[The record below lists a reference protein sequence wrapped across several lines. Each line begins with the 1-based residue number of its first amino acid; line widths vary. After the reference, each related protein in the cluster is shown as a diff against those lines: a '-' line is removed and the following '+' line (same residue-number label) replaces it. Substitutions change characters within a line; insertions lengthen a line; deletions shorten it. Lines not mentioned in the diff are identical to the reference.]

1 MPFLAIFAPSLS
13 LLCFSSMYKHTG
25 LPINL
30 MNLTREDLVSIGR
43 AWKDEWVKK
52 GLKSKQICQLG
63 VVPSLSICSN
73 WLNYPCTSTENAV
86 VILKSL
92 LLNHAAV
99 LCLPG
104 MVQMP
109 DTLSHTY
116 TQRGQ
121 VYSIIEDKMHNNPF
135 PLSLPFLSNG
145 SKSMRILIGRD
156 ALNSGIYQYTWL
168 TIHTYYHNYCEQ
180 WG

>member
-1 MPFLAIFAPSLS
+1 MLRITYLLMPFLAIFAPSLS
-13 LLCFSSMYKHTG
+13 LLCSSSMYKHTG

-86 VILKSL
+86 VILKL
-92 LLNHAAV
+92 LVTALESRSSSVSTRHGTNAR
-99 LCLPG
+99 
-104 MVQMP
+104 
-109 DTLSHTY
+109 Y
-116 TQRGQ
+116 T
-121 VYSIIEDKMHNNPF
+121 VTH
-135 PLSLPFLSNG
+135 
-145 SKSMRILIGRD
+145 
-156 ALNSGIYQYTWL
+156 
-168 TIHTYYHNYCEQ
+168 IHTERASL
-180 WG
+180 